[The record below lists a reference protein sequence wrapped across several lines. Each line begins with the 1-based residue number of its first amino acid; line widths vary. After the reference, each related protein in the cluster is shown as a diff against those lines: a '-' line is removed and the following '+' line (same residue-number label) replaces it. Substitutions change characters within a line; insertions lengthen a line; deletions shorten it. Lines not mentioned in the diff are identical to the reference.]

1 MKGLA
6 EMARQH
12 PFLQRPL
19 LSFVQDLPVSK
30 LGPWVVSGW
39 VSAFSEADVASDFA
53 TTLKGWADQ
62 DDNKPLKAASSAAM
76 KLSSKRKR
84 T

>member
-1 MKGLA
+1 M
-6 EMARQH
+6 
-12 PFLQRPL
+12 
-19 LSFVQDLPVSK
+19 QDLPISK

-39 VSAFSEADVASDFA
+39 ASVFSEAEVASDFA

-62 DDNKPLKAASSAAM
+62 DDNKQLRAAATAAM

-84 T
+84 P